1 MGRGKGGLLCEA
13 RGAKFLSARE
23 EKRGGRTEGGKEGR
37 GVWQDRSGVVR
48 DCSRSVSNRAR
59 CRRYMASKRIL
70 KELKDLQKDP
80 PTSCSAGENFFFS
93 TLFFEIFFNPLRQT
107 LSDSV
112 CFSSSNSWDWTVV
125 APLLYPLVEWNGG
138 ELSSYH
144 LGFLLSMSFSF
155 VCSRCKCKVV
165 WCWCCCQLSPQ

>member
-48 DCSRSVSNRAR
+48 DCSRSVSNRGR

-80 PTSCSAGENFFFS
+80 PTSCSAGVNFFFS
-93 TLFFEIFFNPLRQT
+93 TLFFEISST
-107 LSDSV
+107 LSDRHSRILSAFQV
-112 CFSSSNSWDWTVV
+112 LT
-125 APLLYPLVEWNGG
+125 PGIELLLR
-138 ELSSYH
+138 
-144 LGFLLSMSFSF
+144 
-155 VCSRCKCKVV
+155 RCCIP
-165 WCWCCCQLSPQ
+165 W